1 MLVTYVPDLD
11 QESEHIVYTP
21 TEETIKKP
29 FYIYECG
36 HYSCGS
42 RFRVEHTSRD
52 GYLIL
57 LTVTGVGIVICDGLT
72 YRVAAGNAILVNC
85 AKKVEYYT
93 TGPNNWDMFW
103 CYGAGTGMA
112 EYEAYLNDR
121 NESVLE
127 FSDVGPAKKA
137 MEDLLLHARKL
148 SELSDFLIS
157 NDVSEALTAM
167 ARQKAEQL
175 RQGVK
180 PKQVEVIDIC
190 TRYME
195 EHYMEKVSLEE
206 ISEMLEV
213 TKYYLIRIYKEVN
226 KITPYEYLT
235 LYRINKA
242 KEMIRD
248 TQESIESISSK
259 CGFLNANTFIRAFKK
274 CVGRTPTSYKK
285 L

>member
-42 RFRVEHTSRD
+42 GFKAEHKNRE
-52 GYLIL
+52 GYMIIV
-57 LTVTGVGIVICDGLT
+57 TVTGVGIVICDGLT
-72 YRVAAGNAILVNC
+72 YRVAAGNAILINC
-85 AKKVEYYT
+85 AKDVQYYT
-93 TGPNNWDMFW
+93 TGPNKWNMFW
-103 CYGAGTGMA
+103 LYGGGQGMA
-112 EYEAYLNDR
+112 NYESYLNDR

-127 FSDVGPAKKA
+127 FSDVEPAKKA
-137 MEDLLLHARKL
+137 MEELLFHAGKL
-148 SELSDFLIS
+148 SELSDFQIS
-157 NDVSEALTAM
+157 NDVSEVLTIMAL
-167 ARQKAEQL
+167 QKAEQL

-180 PKQVEVIDIC
+180 PRQAEVIDIC

-206 ISEMLEV
+206 ISEMLDV

-242 KEMIRD
+242 KEMILD
-248 TQESIESISSK
+248 TSESIESISTK